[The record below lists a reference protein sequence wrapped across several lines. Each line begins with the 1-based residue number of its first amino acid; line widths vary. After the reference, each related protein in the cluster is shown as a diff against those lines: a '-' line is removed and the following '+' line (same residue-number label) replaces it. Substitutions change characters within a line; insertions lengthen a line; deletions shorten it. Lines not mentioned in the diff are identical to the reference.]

1 MLDDAKEE
9 EESGR
14 DRRSTQ
20 SDAVQADLDR
30 TVFYPRL
37 KIIKY
42 VGFYSKVFET

>member
-30 TVFYPRL
+30 TVFNPRL
-37 KIIKY
+37 KIIKIR
-42 VGFYSKVFET
+42 GILFESF